1 MNINASSL
9 LVQGPRKLGSISTAN
24 VNTSKIVPNN
34 LFIEDKEKTNK
45 AIVLSSNYQ
54 NPLKSF

>member
-45 AIVLSSNYQ
+45 AIFLSSNYQ

>member
-9 LVQGPRKLGSISTAN
+9 LVPGPRKLGSISTAN
-24 VNTSKIVPNN
+24 VNSSKIVPNN
-34 LFIEDKEKTNK
+34 LFSEDKEKINR
-45 AIVLSSNYQ
+45 AIVLSSKYQ